1 MQVEP
6 FTYGLMGSVEGTD
19 KIQRQGEVYNL
30 TDDLHCVRLSVRR
43 SNIIFDGNGYTLYQ
57 NIVLRYVTNVTVKNT
72 LITPPDGTGIELD
85 HSSNN
90 TIINEN
96 NQDNYPLV
104 NVISEFSSWTILPL
118 FMVITLFTVTVYK
131 RLPKKAGKTQHTKI
145 SGYSLKK
152 KHESY

>member
-1 MQVEP
+1 
-6 FTYGLMGSVEGTD
+6 
-19 KIQRQGEVYNL
+19 
-30 TDDLHCVRLSVRR
+30 VRR
-43 SNIIFDGNGYTLYQ
+43 SNTIFDGNGHTLYQ

-90 TIINEN
+90 TIIDEN

-131 RLPKKAGKTQHTKI
+131 RLPKKAGKT
-145 SGYSLKK
+145 
-152 KHESY
+152 

>member
-43 SNIIFDGNGYTLYQ
+43 SNTIFDGNGHTLYQ

-72 LITPPDGTGIELD
+72 LITQPEGTGIELD

-90 TIINEN
+90 TIIDEN

-131 RLPKKAGKTQHTKI
+131 RLPKKAGKTQHTK
-145 SGYSLKK
+145 KVDTR
-152 KHESY
+152 